1 MNIMMLAITVSQRK
15 RNLDNFLHQL
25 DQITESKGLNVPQIV
40 NIEKMRSLPQ
50 GTFGR
55 IWADLLA
62 ANNLKPF
69 TTGTRRKQLHDG
81 VHVLTG
87 YGTDPIGEIEV
98 QAFLLGAK
106 FTVFN
111 LMLGLG
117 LLRII
122 AKNHQTQTH
131 QVNWERIWQAYQ
143 RGVNSQ
149 FDPDT
154 WQPELLWHLPLKEVQ
169 ALFAVV

>member
-1 MNIMMLAITVSQRK
+1 MMMLAIAASQTK
-15 RNLDNFLHQL
+15 PNLDKFLHQL
-25 DQITESKGLNVPQIV
+25 DQITESQGLNVPPIV
-40 NIEKMRSLPQ
+40 NIDKMRSLPQ

-55 IWADLLA
+55 IWADLLD
-62 ANNLKPF
+62 ANHLQPF

-87 YGTDPIGEIEV
+87 YGTDPIGEIEA

-106 FTVFN
+106 FTIFN

-117 LLRII
+117 LLRMI
-122 AKNHQTQTH
+122 AQNHQTQTH
-131 QVNWERIWQAYQ
+131 QVSWERIWQAYQ

-154 WQPELLWHLPLKEVQ
+154 WQPELLWHLPLQEVQ
-169 ALFAVV
+169 ALFALV